1 MINRIS
7 GLFYL
12 DGENIRFAALQ
23 KSFGRDFK
31 IRNGV
36 GSLLFVYNE
45 KTVDALLD
53 TLINNCQKLMMAN
66 VEKIIIDINIAY
78 KGQANWSVSPEQMN
92 KLSFLKAVL
101 CVTAYEASE
110 EYKNI

>member
-23 KSFGRDFK
+23 KTFGKDFK

-36 GSLLFVYNE
+36 GSLLFVNNE
-45 KTVDALLD
+45 KTLDALLD
-53 TLINNCQKLMMAN
+53 TLINSYQILMKAK
-66 VEKIIIDINIAY
+66 VEKIEIDINIAY
-78 KGQANWSVSPEQMN
+78 KEQANWSVSPEQMN
-92 KLSFLKAVL
+92 KLSFLNAVL
-101 CVTAYEASE
+101 CVTAYEASDE
-110 EYKNI
+110 